1 MRIEHVTELL
11 WQHIAS
17 LGWPILHRF
26 FKIRRNVELLQA
38 IRLHICS
45 KLFIVLKDVVIPLID
60 WISDTHC
67 QGCTDL
73 QSLVKCLDHREIVIR
88 YAVRILVVVSSA
100 L

>member
-45 KLFIVLKDVVIPLID
+45 KLFIVLKDWLLYVVIPLID
-60 WISDTHC
+60 
-67 QGCTDL
+67 
-73 QSLVKCLDHREIVIR
+73 
-88 YAVRILVVVSSA
+88 
-100 L
+100 